1 MKRLI
6 NDGYDVV
13 EEMLDGYVK
22 AHSEDVRL
30 SDESGRVV
38 VSKHLSETPK
48 VGIIFGGGSGH
59 EPQYFTRPNDM
70 LPSS

>member
-22 AHSEDVRL
+22 AHPEDVRL
-30 SDESGRVV
+30 SDENERVV
-38 VSKHLSETPK
+38 ISKHLSPTPK
-48 VGIIFGGGSGH
+48 WV
-59 EPQYFTRPNDM
+59 
-70 LPSS
+70 SSLVVARATNRFS